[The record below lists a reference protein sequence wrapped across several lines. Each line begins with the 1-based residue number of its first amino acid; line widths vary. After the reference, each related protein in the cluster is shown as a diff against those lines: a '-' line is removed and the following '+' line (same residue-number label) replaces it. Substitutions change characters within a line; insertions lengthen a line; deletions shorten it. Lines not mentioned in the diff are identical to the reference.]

1 MNTMYELIEQKKNDI
16 SVYGVKYGDLQI
28 DDGDLQIDD
37 ISVDKD
43 KVRKFVN
50 DINKYQ
56 LSPIHLGDVVAD
68 FVESM

>member
-1 MNTMYELIEQKKNDI
+1 MKKRIKEMYELTEQKKNDI

-28 DDGDLQIDD
+28 DD
-37 ISVDKD
+37 ISADKD
-43 KVRKFVN
+43 RVKKFVDN
-50 DINKYQ
+50 INKYQ

>member
-1 MNTMYELIEQKKNDI
+1 MYELTEQKKNDI

-28 DDGDLQIDD
+28 DD
-37 ISVDKD
+37 ISADKD
-43 KVRKFVN
+43 RVKKFID

-56 LSPIHLGDVVAD
+56 LSPIHLGDVVDD

>member
-1 MNTMYELIEQKKNDI
+1 MKKRTKKMYELTEQKKNDI

-28 DDGDLQIDD
+28 DD
-37 ISVDKD
+37 ISADKD
-43 KVRKFVN
+43 RVKKFVD

-56 LSPIHLGDVVAD
+56 LSPIHLGDVVDD

>member
-1 MNTMYELIEQKKNDI
+1 MKKRTKEMYELTEQKKNDI

-28 DDGDLQIDD
+28 DD
-37 ISVDKD
+37 ISADKD
-43 KVRKFVN
+43 RVEKFVD

-56 LSPIHLGDVVAD
+56 LSPIHLGDVVDD